1 MSLTKAQPW
10 ELRLLV
16 AAQEAFQSQA
26 RPEINPDSATLRAA
40 YTCCESITYRHSRT
54 FYLASSLL
62 PYAQRRAARA
72 LYAFC
77 RVTDDIVDA
86 TRQKPEE
93 RLKAL
98 RRWEYQVMS
107 DQPSYEVH
115 QEVCLAW
122 ADTQARFNVP
132 RGYAKQLIDGVRR
145 DLYQTRYR
153 TFDELADYAYG
164 VASTVGLMSM
174 HIVGF
179 RGEDALPYAI
189 RLGVALQL
197 TNILRD
203 VGEDWRNGRCYLP
216 QDELEAFGITEDTF
230 DNQVVDDR
238 WRAFMAFQIDRNRQ
252 LYAESNA
259 GIGLLER
266 SGRFSIAAAAD
277 LYQAI
282 LSDIETHDYDVFT
295 RRAHLGAIAKVRR
308 LPRIWWQSQRA
319 GEPS

>member
-1 MSLTKAQPW
+1 MSLIQSQPW
-10 ELRLLV
+10 EVRLLC
-16 AAQEAFQSQA
+16 AAQEAFRSQA
-26 RPEINPDSATLRAA
+26 RPGINPDRATLRAA
-40 YTCCESITYRHSRT
+40 YHCCEAITYRHSRT
-54 FYLASSLL
+54 FYMASSLL
-62 PYAQRRAARA
+62 PYEQRLAVRA

-86 TRQKPEE
+86 TTQPPEE

-107 DQPSYEVH
+107 DHPALDQA
-115 QEVCLAW
+115 VCLAW

-132 RGYAKQLIDGVRR
+132 RGYAKQLIDGVCR
-145 DLYQTRYR
+145 DLYQTRYE

-203 VGEDWRNGRCYLP
+203 VGEDWCNDRCYLP
-216 QDELEAFGITEDTF
+216 QDELDAFDITDETF
-230 DNQVVDDR
+230 NTQRVDDR
-238 WRAFMAFQIDRNRQ
+238 WRAFMAFQIERNRQ
-252 LYAESNA
+252 LYAESEA

-277 LYQAI
+277 LYQA
-282 LSDIETHDYDVFT
+282 LLTDIEAHDYDVFT
-295 RRAHLGAIAKVRR
+295 RRASLSAMDKVRR
-308 LPRIWWQSQRA
+308 LPRIWWQSRRA
-319 GEPS
+319 TGDSA

>member
-1 MSLTKAQPW
+1 MSLIQSQPW
-10 ELRLLV
+10 ELRLLH
-16 AAQEAFQSQA
+16 AAQEAFRSQS
-26 RPEINPDSATLRAA
+26 RPEINPDRATLRAA
-40 YTCCESITYRHSRT
+40 YSCCESITYRHSRT
-54 FYLASSLL
+54 FYMASSLL
-62 PYAQRRAARA
+62 PHEQRLAVRA

-77 RVTDDIVDA
+77 RVTDDLADSGRMNIRE
-86 TRQKPEE
+86 RQA
-93 RLKAL
+93 AL

-107 DQPSYEVH
+107 DHPPLD

-145 DLYQTRYR
+145 DLHQTRYK

-179 RGEDALPYAI
+179 QGEAALPYAI

-216 QDELEAFGITEDTF
+216 QDELEAFGLCEDTLV
-230 DNQVVDDR
+230 DQTVDDR
-238 WRAFMAFQIDRNRQ
+238 WRAFMAFQIARNRQ
-252 LYAESNA
+252 LYAESVA
-259 GIGLLER
+259 GIALLDR
-266 SGRFSIAAAAD
+266 SGRFAISAAAD

-282 LSDIETHDYDVFT
+282 LTDIEAHDYDVFS
-295 RRAHLGAIAKVRR
+295 RRASVSAWGKACR
-308 LPRIWWQSQRA
+308 LPRIWWQSRAA
-319 GEPS
+319 GEWA

>member
-1 MSLTKAQPW
+1 MSLIQAQPW
-10 ELRLLV
+10 ELRLLG
-16 AAQEAFQSQA
+16 AAQEAFRSQA
-26 RPEINPDSATLRAA
+26 RPEINPHPATLRAA
-40 YTCCESITYRHSRT
+40 YHCCEAMTYRHSRT

-62 PYAQRRAARA
+62 PYEQRLAARA

-86 TRQKPEE
+86 TKQKPEE

-107 DQPSYEVH
+107 DHPAVD

-179 RGEDALPYAI
+179 QGEDALPYAI

-203 VGEDWRNGRCYLP
+203 VGEDWLNGRCYLP
-216 QDELEAFGITEDTF
+216 QDELEAFGITEETF
-230 DNQVVDDR
+230 ENQVVDDR

-252 LYAESNA
+252 LYAESEA

-282 LSDIETHDYDVFT
+282 LSDIEAHDYDVFT
-295 RRAHLGAIAKVRR
+295 RRAHLGAIDKVSR
-308 LPRIWWQSQRA
+308 LPRIWWQSRRSTGDSA
-319 GEPS
+319 

>member
-1 MSLTKAQPW
+1 MSLTQAQPW

-16 AAQEAFQSQA
+16 AAQEAFRSQA
-26 RPEINPDSATLRAA
+26 RPVINPHPAMLRAA
-40 YTCCESITYRHSRT
+40 YTCCEAITYRHSRT

-62 PYAQRRAARA
+62 PYEQRLAARA

-86 TRQKPEE
+86 TKQKPEE

-98 RRWEYQVMS
+98 RRWEFQVMS
-107 DQPSYEVH
+107 DHPPLD

-145 DLYQTRYR
+145 DLFQTRYR

-216 QDELEAFGITEDTF
+216 QDELEAFGITEETF
-230 DNQVVDDR
+230 NNQRVDDH
-238 WRAFMAFQIDRNRQ
+238 WRAFMAFQIDRNRK
-252 LYAESNA
+252 LYAESQD

-282 LSDIETHDYDVFT
+282 LNDIEAHDYDVFT
-295 RRAHLGAIAKVRR
+295 RRAHLGAMAKVSR
-308 LPRIWWQSQRA
+308 LPRIWWQSRRP
-319 GEPS
+319 GELA

>member
-1 MSLTKAQPW
+1 MSLIQAQPW
-10 ELRLLV
+10 ELRLLG
-16 AAQEAFQSQA
+16 AAQEAFRSQA
-26 RPEINPDSATLRAA
+26 RPVINPHPATLRAA
-40 YTCCESITYRHSRT
+40 YHCCEAMTYRHSRT

-62 PYAQRRAARA
+62 PYEQRLAARA

-86 TRQKPEE
+86 TKQKPEE

-107 DQPSYEVH
+107 DHPAVD

-179 RGEDALPYAI
+179 QGEDALPYAI

-203 VGEDWRNGRCYLP
+203 VGEDWLNGRCYLP
-216 QDELEAFGITEDTF
+216 QDELEAFGITEETF
-230 DNQVVDDR
+230 ENQVVDDR

-252 LYAESNA
+252 LYAESEA

-282 LSDIETHDYDVFT
+282 LSDIEAHDYDVFT
-295 RRAHLGAIAKVRR
+295 RRAHLGAIDKVSR
-308 LPRIWWQSQRA
+308 LPRIWWQSRRSTGDSA
-319 GEPS
+319 

>member
-1 MSLTKAQPW
+1 MSLIQSQPW
-10 ELRLLV
+10 ELRLLR
-16 AAQEAFQSQA
+16 AAQEAFRSQA

-40 YTCCESITYRHSRT
+40 YTCCEAMTYRHSRT

-62 PYAQRRAARA
+62 PYEQRLAVRA

-77 RVTDDIVDA
+77 RVTDDLADSGRMSNA
-86 TRQKPEE
+86 Q
-93 RLKAL
+93 RLAAL

-107 DQPSYEVH
+107 DHPPLD

-122 ADTQARFNVP
+122 ADAQARFNVP

-145 DLYQTRYR
+145 DLHQTRYY

-179 RGEDALPYAI
+179 QGEDALPYAI

-216 QDELEAFGITEDTF
+216 QEELEAFGITEETF
-230 DNQVVDDR
+230 NSKVVTDH
-238 WRAFMAFQIDRNRQ
+238 WRAFMAFQIDRNRK
-252 LYAESNA
+252 LYAESA
-259 GIGLLER
+259 PGIALLEQT
-266 SGRFSIAAAAD
+266 GRFSIAAAAD

-282 LSDIETHDYDVFT
+282 LVDIETHDYDVFN
-295 RRAHLGAIAKVRR
+295 RRASLSAWEKLRR
-308 LPRIWWQSQRA
+308 LPRIWWNSRQA
-319 GEPS
+319 GASS

>member
-1 MSLTKAQPW
+1 MSLTQAQPW

-16 AAQEAFQSQA
+16 AAQEAFRSQA
-26 RPEINPDSATLRAA
+26 RPVINPHPATLRAA
-40 YTCCESITYRHSRT
+40 YTCCEAITYRHSRT

-62 PYAQRRAARA
+62 PYEQRLAARA

-98 RRWEYQVMS
+98 RRWEFQVMS
-107 DQPSYEVH
+107 DHPPLD

-145 DLYQTRYR
+145 DLFQTRYR

-216 QDELEAFGITEDTF
+216 QDELEAFGITEETF
-230 DNQVVDDR
+230 NDQRVDDH
-238 WRAFMAFQIDRNRQ
+238 WRAFMAFQIDRNRK
-252 LYAESNA
+252 LYAESRD
-259 GIGLLER
+259 GIGLLDR

-282 LSDIETHDYDVFT
+282 LNDIEAHDYDVFT
-295 RRAHLGAIAKVRR
+295 RRAHLGAMAKVSR
-308 LPRIWWQSQRA
+308 LPRIWWQSRRP
-319 GEPS
+319 GELA

>member
-1 MSLTKAQPW
+1 MSLIQAQPW
-10 ELRLLV
+10 ELRLLG
-16 AAQEAFQSQA
+16 AAQEAFRSQA
-26 RPEINPDSATLRAA
+26 RPEINPHPATLRAA
-40 YTCCESITYRHSRT
+40 YYCCEAMTYRHSRT

-62 PYAQRRAARA
+62 PYEQRLAARA

-86 TRQKPEE
+86 TKQKPEE

-98 RRWEYQVMS
+98 RSWEYQVMS
-107 DQPSYEVH
+107 DHPAMD

-132 RGYAKQLIDGVRR
+132 RGYAKQLIDGVGR

-179 RGEDALPYAI
+179 QGEDALPYAI

-216 QDELEAFGITEDTF
+216 QDELEAFGITEETF
-230 DNQVVDDR
+230 DNQIVDER
-238 WRAFMAFQIDRNRQ
+238 WRAFMAFQIARNRK
-252 LYAESNA
+252 LYAESEA

-282 LSDIETHDYDVFT
+282 LSDIEAHDYDVFT
-295 RRAHLGAIAKVRR
+295 RRAHLGAIDKVSR
-308 LPRIWWQSQRA
+308 LPRIWWKSRRSTGGWA
-319 GEPS
+319 

>member
-1 MSLTKAQPW
+1 MSLIQAQPW
-10 ELRLLV
+10 ELRLLG
-16 AAQEAFQSQA
+16 AAQEAFRSQA
-26 RPEINPDSATLRAA
+26 RPEINPHPATLRAA
-40 YTCCESITYRHSRT
+40 YHCCEAMTYRHSRT

-62 PYAQRRAARA
+62 PYEQRLAARA

-86 TRQKPEE
+86 TKQTPEE

-107 DQPSYEVH
+107 DHPAVD

-179 RGEDALPYAI
+179 QGEDALPYAI

-203 VGEDWRNGRCYLP
+203 VGEDWLNGRCYLP
-216 QDELEAFGITEDTF
+216 QDELEAFGITEETF
-230 DNQVVDDR
+230 ENQVVDDR

-252 LYAESNA
+252 LYAESEA

-282 LSDIETHDYDVFT
+282 LSDIEAHDYDVFT
-295 RRAHLGAIAKVRR
+295 RRAHLGAIDKVSR
-308 LPRIWWQSQRA
+308 LPRIWWQSRRSTGDSA
-319 GEPS
+319 

>member
-1 MSLTKAQPW
+1 MSLIKSQPW
-10 ELRLLV
+10 EVRLLC
-16 AAQEAFQSQA
+16 AAQEAFRSQT
-26 RPEINPDSATLRAA
+26 RPGINPDRATLSSA
-40 YTCCESITYRHSRT
+40 YHCCEAMTYRHSRT
-54 FYLASSLL
+54 FYMASSLL
-62 PYAQRRAARA
+62 PHEQRRAVRA

-86 TRQKPEE
+86 TKQSIPEK
-93 RLKAL
+93 LAAL
-98 RRWEYQVMS
+98 RRWEFQVMS
-107 DQPSYEVH
+107 DHPSLD

-145 DLYQTRYR
+145 DLYQTRYQ

-216 QDELEAFGITEDTF
+216 QEELEAFAITQEAF
-230 DNQVVDDR
+230 AAQQVDDR
-238 WRAFMAFQIDRNRQ
+238 WRAFMAFQIERNRK
-252 LYAESNA
+252 LYAESAA
-259 GIGLLER
+259 GIGLLDH
-266 SGRFSIAAAAD
+266 SGRFAIAAAAD

-282 LSDIETHDYDVFT
+282 LTDIEAHDYDVFT
-295 RRAHLGAIAKVRR
+295 RRASLSAMDKIRR
-308 LPRIWWQSQRA
+308 LPRIWWQSRRA
-319 GEPS
+319 TGDSA